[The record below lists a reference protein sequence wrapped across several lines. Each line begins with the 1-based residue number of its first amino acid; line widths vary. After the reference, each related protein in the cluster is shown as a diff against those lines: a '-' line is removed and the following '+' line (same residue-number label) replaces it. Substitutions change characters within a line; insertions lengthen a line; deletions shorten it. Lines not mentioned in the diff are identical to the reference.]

1 MTKGKRLEK
10 PNNRRLPLRAWL
22 LYLVVVTFAL
32 TGVTFSR
39 YVASSYSR
47 DEARVAT
54 FGQLEVVEPSSG
66 SPDGKW
72 LVAPGAD
79 IKKDARVTFSGSEM
93 AVYLFVQ
100 LKTPGWTRD
109 TTDNMSYSC
118 MSGQITWRVADG
130 WTYLR
135 DDGTDA
141 AVYYCTAQANA
152 NVDAQVIA
160 NGSITVSE
168 NITRSQLKTLPP
180 DLRIDIHATAVQLA
194 GFDTPQAAWDAVK

>member
-10 PNNRRLPLRAWL
+10 QNNRRLPLRAWL

-54 FGQLEVVEPSSG
+54 FGQLQVVEPSSG
-66 SPDGKW
+66 SSDGKW
-72 LVAPGAD
+72 LVAPGAA

-109 TTDNMSYSC
+109 ADNKSYSC
-118 MSGQITWRVADG
+118 MENKITWRVADG
-130 WTYLR
+130 WTYLC
-135 DDGTDA
+135 DDGTS
-141 AVYYCTAQANA
+141 AVYYREAQANA
-152 NVDAQVIA
+152 NVNAQVIA
-160 NGSITVSE
+160 DGRITVSE
-168 NITRSQLKTLPP
+168 EITRSQLAALPS

>member
-54 FGQLEVVEPSSG
+54 FGQLKVVEPSSG

-79 IKKDARVTFSGSEM
+79 IKKDARVQFSGSEM

-100 LKTPGWTRD
+100 LKTPGWTRGA
-109 TTDNMSYSC
+109 DNMSYSC

-130 WTYLR
+130 WTYLCEE
-135 DDGTDA
+135 GA
-141 AVYYCTAQANA
+141 SAVYYREAQANA

-168 NITRSQLKTLPP
+168 NITRSQLENSFPAG
-180 DLRIDIHATAVQLA
+180 LRIDIHATAVQLA
-194 GFDTPQAAWDAVK
+194 GFDTPQAAWNAVK

>member
-1 MTKGKRLEK
+1 MTQEKQLKK

-54 FGQLEVVEPSSG
+54 FGQLQVVEPSSG
-66 SPDGKW
+66 SSDDKW

-79 IKKDARVTFSGSEM
+79 IMKDARVTFSGSET
-93 AVYLFVQ
+93 AVYLFVE
-100 LKTPGWTRD
+100 LETPGWTRAA
-109 TTDNMSYSC
+109 DNMSYSC
-118 MSGQITWRVADG
+118 MENKITWRVADD
-130 WTYLR
+130 WTYLC

-141 AVYYCTAQANA
+141 AVYYRVEQANA
-152 NVDAQVIA
+152 NVDAPVIA
-160 NGSITVSE
+160 DGGRITVSE
-168 NITRSQLKTLPP
+168 YITRSQLAALPT
-180 DLRIDIHATAVQLA
+180 DLRIDIHATAVQLT
-194 GFDTPQAAWDAVK
+194 GFDSAQAAWNTVK